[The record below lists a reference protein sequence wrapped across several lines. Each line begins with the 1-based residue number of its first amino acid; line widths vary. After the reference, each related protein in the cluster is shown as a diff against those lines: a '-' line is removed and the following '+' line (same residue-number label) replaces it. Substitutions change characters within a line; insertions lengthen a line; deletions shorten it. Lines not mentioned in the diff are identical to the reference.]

1 MSGSNG
7 DDRFLGKAPSTTSF
21 FGIATFARVPG
32 VEISGDWEADAAIIG
47 VPYDGSAG
55 YRPGARFGPQAIRS
69 ASGRFNLFR
78 TGEGYWDIA
87 SGERNLKGF
96 TVVDCGD
103 VEVLEIDY
111 EGTFQ
116 RLQSAVAAV
125 MDRGAIP
132 VILGGDHSITA
143 PAFSAVGGAALD
155 RGSGRGLSLV
165 HFDAHLDYRH
175 SKNGKLHGHGS
186 PIRRCAEEPF
196 AEQIVSLGMRGLR
209 ASESDY
215 HEAVERGNVI
225 VPCERIH
232 EEGTAAVL
240 EGLPALGP
248 TYLTIDIDVLDPAVA
263 PGTGTPEVD
272 GLSHRQ
278 LARLIKGIATRSEII
293 AIDLVEVNP
302 FFDPAGIT
310 ALTAAQT
317 IIEVLSGINAP

>member
-1 MSGSNG
+1 
-7 DDRFLGKAPSTTSF
+7 
-21 FGIATFARVPG
+21 
-32 VEISGDWEADAAIIG
+32 
-47 VPYDGSAG
+47 
-55 YRPGARFGPQAIRS
+55 
-69 ASGRFNLFR
+69 
-78 TGEGYWDIA
+78 
-87 SGERNLKGF
+87 
-96 TVVDCGD
+96 
-103 VEVLEIDY
+103 
-111 EGTFQ
+111 
-116 RLQSAVAAV
+116 
-125 MDRGAIP
+125 
-132 VILGGDHSITA
+132 
-143 PAFSAVGGAALD
+143 VGGAALD